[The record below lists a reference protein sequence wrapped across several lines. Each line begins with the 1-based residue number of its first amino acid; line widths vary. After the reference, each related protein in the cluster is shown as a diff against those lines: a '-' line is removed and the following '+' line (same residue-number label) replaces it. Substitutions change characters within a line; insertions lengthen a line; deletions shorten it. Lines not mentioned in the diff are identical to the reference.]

1 MKTIRQILDEKGHA
15 VWSVEAGTSVL
26 EAMRMMSEKRVG
38 ALVVTRGGAVAGIVS
53 ERDYARKMI
62 LQSRAP
68 GSTPVAEI
76 MSSELITV
84 SPEDPVEH
92 CMSLMTE
99 QRVRHLPVL
108 EGDALL
114 GLISIGDVVK
124 AQLAEQQRE
133 IDELKNYISG

>member
-1 MKTIRQILDEKGHA
+1 MQTIRQILDEKGHE

-26 EAMRMMSEKRVG
+26 EAMRMMADKRVG
-38 ALVVTRGGAVAGIVS
+38 ALVVTSEGKVAGIVS

-62 LQSRAP
+62 LQNRAP
-68 GSTPVAEI
+68 GTTPVDEI
-76 MSSELITV
+76 MSSELVTV
-84 SPEDPVEH
+84 TPDDPVAH

-99 QRVRHLPVL
+99 RRVRHLPVL
-108 EGDALL
+108 DGETLL